1 MKTSGTAGNST
12 ISSSKSSN
20 LSVKRGR
27 SVSVSNQELQSS
39 PDGRNL
45 TLRSSHSQSPSAWY
59 NPAVTHSPR
68 LSTGEFPRD
77 STLKSIK
84 ESNILRP
91 KKPSSRHSLKEDI
104 DASTPKAGHSS
115 MSHGTTEDS
124 PHSPEENVSRTN
136 SSGSTNS
143 SGTPNLQSQTSARL
157 PRPGSSSKPR
167 PISHKKKA
175 RPRLPQPPSENVDL
189 PPPAPQERRG
199 ALGKSKSKKNEAAS
213 KSFLGSSFLNLSFFL
228 PKSNSSANLSTPVA
242 PTNDQHQP
250 SNLPRVNSSIPVDK
264 YPTNENSLARMAS
277 YAVLPSTDSFSA
289 ASAGG
294 GLNSYLHPAAAG
306 LDTNKMIRH
315 SSALQLN
322 KLRQKSDVSG
332 GGAGGGG
339 EVHNSDEIVNTEK
352 RDFSRFYRQGSSSN
366 SSSFAEE
373 SDFFRIANFALD
385 CGPSLDQK
393 ILSYKH
399 ATHVAAFLHPGLVDE
414 DGHLSQH
421 PLSSDFGWF
430 EYPFKNFFRRQKSA
444 EPNVL
449 EKYGVGISLWFKF
462 LVRNFM
468 EPTNILHLLCSS
480 IISSPHSFLESI

>member
-1 MKTSGTAGNST
+1 MASRRSRMKISGATANST
-12 ISSSKSSN
+12 VSSNRSSNISSRRGHSASISS
-20 LSVKRGR
+20 
-27 SVSVSNQELQSS
+27 QEAPS
-39 PDGRNL
+39 PDDRNH
-45 TLRSSHSQSPSAWY
+45 TLRSTHSQNPTAWY

-68 LSTGEFPRD
+68 LTNEEFPRD

-84 ESNILRP
+84 ERPSNISRP
-91 KKPSSRHSLKEDI
+91 KKPSSRHSLKEDL
-104 DASTPKAGHSS
+104 DLATPKVENSVPPP
-115 MSHGTTEDS
+115 TTDDS
-124 PHSPEENVSRTN
+124 PHSAEVNDSRTN

-143 SGTPNLQSQTSARL
+143 SGTPNLQNQGSSRL
-157 PRPGSSSKPR
+157 PRPGSTSKPR
-167 PISHKKKA
+167 PISQKKKA
-175 RPRLPQPPSENVDL
+175 RPRLPQPSSEV
-189 PPPAPQERRG
+189 PEVTPPAPQERRG
-199 ALGKSKSKKNEAAS
+199 ALGSRSKSKKNEAAS

-228 PKSNSSANLSTPVA
+228 PKSTSSVNMSVPVPTKDHEQTP
-242 PTNDQHQP
+242 T
-250 SNLPRVNSSIPVDK
+250 LPRTNSSIPVDK

-277 YAVLPSTDSFSA
+277 YAVLPSTDSFSSHA
-289 ASAGG
+289 AGG

-315 SSALQLN
+315 SSVLQLN
-322 KLRQKSDVSG
+322 KLRQKSDISG
-332 GGAGGGG
+332 GSPLKTSQ
-339 EVHNSDEIVNTEK
+339 VDDIVNTEK

-393 ILSYKH
+393 ILSHKH

-430 EYPFKNFFRRQKSA
+430 EYPFKNFFRRQKST
-444 EPNVL
+444 ETNVL

-462 LVRNFM
+462 LVRLEF
-468 EPTNILHLLCSS
+468 HLTL
-480 IISSPHSFLESI
+480 LTLL